1 MAWCHI
7 GIAWTSDD
15 WINWRIYGHQ
25 PVNIFWHIN
34 LVGDPHNGLDN
45 GLLPICH
52 QAIILTNAVLLSEN
66 KPLPEPMMT

>member
-1 MAWCHI
+1 MTGFIDAYM
-7 GIAWTSDD
+7 GIT
-15 WINWRIYGHQ
+15 RHQ

-34 LVGDPHNGLDN
+34 LVTDPHNGLDN

-66 KPLPEPMMT
+66 KPLPEPTI